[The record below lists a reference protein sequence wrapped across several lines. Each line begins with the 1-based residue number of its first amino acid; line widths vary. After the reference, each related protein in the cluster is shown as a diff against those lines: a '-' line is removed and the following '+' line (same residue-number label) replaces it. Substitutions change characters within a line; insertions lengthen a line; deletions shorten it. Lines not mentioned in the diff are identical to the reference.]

1 MKQNNPNKNGI
12 KLLSES
18 QLKITLPSITL
29 LDEKLQEI
37 RKNAYEA
44 KLSSEINMHFDHLKY
59 DNIISILGGRGA
71 GKTSV
76 LKTLIH
82 RYDDTSKFNIVLP
95 MVMPELID
103 GDEDIFSWIISAMKE
118 HLQNFENKLKCM
130 GQIGSTEYEQ
140 TCKEYNLF
148 ERCQFNKNN
157 GLRKA
162 FQELSDAYF
171 VKKSRNERVLIGEAS
186 ESDALISSYSFSLI
200 SKFAD
205 YWTKLAKLYREY
217 IIEKEYNHRKDDT
230 QTVSTTPMIYIFID
244 DADLKPQIIN
254 DLIFLLPKYLSHPN
268 VVVFVSASQKT
279 LKYAVKNHMFRSLTG
294 NEFRLFDLMEIEQS
308 YMPTDECSQTIRL
321 KELRYGK
328 EYDKIDKLTEDILRK
343 IFPIYNRFYIKSF
356 NSYSEKTQIISDDN
370 ITIKELISDALKSFR
385 DEILEK
391 HRCAGGDYN
400 ISIQDK
406 KLESFSVINNTGELS
421 TSFFL
426 SFLGRYP
433 RDIWSAYFALLDL
446 LSLLREAVSSY
457 YGQEGSYK
465 NGEALPDRFIN
476 QVYEA
481 LDGFLCAVI
490 SSNVKFKPFFR
501 YTKELIIK
509 QMRHWQLYVN
519 YGKIL
524 EIFQTPAYYEQNK
537 AEPECF
543 GEMFALMHLLEQ
555 FVVLVMP
562 QRKTV
567 HGIDEFKVFL
577 NLCNVNIIK
586 TSKTSK
592 DFSSIFRQY
601 SLFHDYGLLKNFDIY
616 KREHQENFL
625 YAVRRFQ
632 LVDLEKNSD
641 DDKKSDENEKTIAQ
655 KFYSEYTKDSSWCEM
670 LLTVMVVRFE
680 LLYKFYQEREKLFLV
695 RNKTLAGPLYK
706 ELCQK
711 WNENIEQ
718 HFMGEKNN
726 DTVGETVSSDDIHY
740 NLLELDML
748 LQQLTF
754 KSSSELVEEIANF
767 KDEHEFTTPYQSKR
781 TFESLYLYLNKE
793 NAVVDRR
800 RILSM
805 LTRLVSIPFHNEEL
819 KQNSLSVRQ
828 SLIALLENVLTEVA
842 VTPRGYKSLIDI
854 IKKQGK
860 TYITGLIRDFKSE
873 NLAYTMSDD
882 IQKMFDFYQELKA
895 DSISQ
900 RINIIKQ
907 TQWYKLLE
915 KVEEDGKENI

>member
-1 MKQNNPNKNGI
+1 MQTNNPTKNGI

-18 QLKITLPSITL
+18 QLKVTLPSISL

-44 KLSSEINMHFDHLKY
+44 KLSAEINMHFDHLKY

-95 MVMPELID
+95 MIMPELID

-118 HLQNFENKLKCM
+118 HLQNFENKLRCI
-130 GQIGSTEYEQ
+130 GQTGSTEYEQ
-140 TCKEYNLF
+140 ICKEYNLF

-157 GLRKA
+157 DLRKS

-171 VKKSRNERVLIGEAS
+171 VKRSRNERVLIGEAS

-205 YWTKLAKLYREY
+205 YWTKLAKLYGEY
-217 IIEKEYNHRKDDT
+217 IIEKEQLDRKDKT
-230 QTVSTTPMIYIFID
+230 QKNSRTPMIYIFID

-294 NEFRLFDLMEIEQS
+294 NEFKLFDLMEIEQS
-308 YMPTDECSQTIRL
+308 YMPTDEYSQMIRL

-328 EYDKIDKLTEDILRK
+328 EYDKIDRLTEDILRK
-343 IFPIYNRFYIKSF
+343 IFPTYNRFYIKSF
-356 NSYSEKTQIISDDN
+356 DSYSDKAQIISDDN
-370 ITIKELISDALKSFR
+370 ITIKELISDALKNFR

-406 KLESFSVINNTGELS
+406 KLESYSVLNGNDELS

-446 LSLLREAVSSY
+446 LTLLREAVSSY
-457 YGQEGSYK
+457 YKQEGSYK
-465 NGEALPDRFIN
+465 IGKALPNSFIN

-481 LDGFLCAVI
+481 LDSFLCAVI
-490 SSNVKFKPFFR
+490 SSNVKFKPFYR
-501 YTKELIIK
+501 YTKELIFK

-524 EIFQTPAYYEQNK
+524 EIFQMPAYYEQNK

-567 HGIDEFKVFL
+567 HGIDEFKAFL

-586 TSKTSK
+586 ISKN
-592 DFSSIFRQY
+592 FSSIFRQY

-625 YAVRRFQ
+625 YAVRKFQ

-641 DDKKSDENEKTIAQ
+641 DDKKSDGDQKTIAQ

-670 LLTVMVVRFE
+670 LLTVMVIRFE
-680 LLYKFYQEREKLFLV
+680 SLYKFYQKRDKLFLV
-695 RNKTLAGPLYK
+695 KEKTLAGSSYK
-706 ELCQK
+706 KLCRK
-711 WNENIEQ
+711 WNESIEH

-726 DTVGETVSSDDIHY
+726 DAIDETVSSDDIHY
-740 NLLELDML
+740 NLSELDML

-754 KSSSELVEEIANF
+754 ELPSELVGKIDDF
-767 KDEHEFTTPYQSKR
+767 KDEHEYTTPYQSKR
-781 TFESLYLYLNKE
+781 TFENLYLYLIG

-800 RILSM
+800 KIMSI
-805 LTRLVSIPFHNEEL
+805 LTRIASTPYHNEEL

-828 SLIALLENVLTEVA
+828 SLIALLENVLTELA
-842 VTPRGYKSLIDI
+842 GTPRGYKSLISKI
-854 IKKQGK
+854 EKQGG
-860 TYITGLIRDFKSE
+860 TYITSLIEDFKSE
-873 NLAYTMSDD
+873 NQAYTMSDD

-895 DSISQ
+895 DSMSR

-907 TQWYKLLE
+907 TQWNKLLE

>member
-1 MKQNNPNKNGI
+1 MQKNNPTKNGI

-18 QLKITLPSITL
+18 QLKVTLPSISL

-44 KLSSEINMHFDHLKY
+44 KLSAEINMHFDHLKY

-118 HLQNFENKLKCM
+118 HLQNFENKLRCM
-130 GQIGSTEYEQ
+130 GQIGSIEYEQ

-148 ERCQFNKNN
+148 ERCRFNKNN
-157 GLRKA
+157 GLRKS

-217 IIEKEYNHRKDDT
+217 IIEKEQLDRKSET
-230 QTVSTTPMIYIFID
+230 QEISRTPMIYIFID

-294 NEFRLFDLMEIEQS
+294 NEFMLFDLMKLEQS
-308 YMPTDECSQTIRL
+308 YMPTDEYSQTIRL

-328 EYDKIDKLTEDILRK
+328 EYDKIDRLTEDILRK
-343 IFPIYNRFYIKSF
+343 IFPIYNRFYIKNF
-356 NSYSEKTQIISDDN
+356 DSYSDKVQIISDDN
-370 ITIKELISDALKSFR
+370 ITIKELISDALKNFR

-406 KLESFSVINNTGELS
+406 KLESYSVIDKNGELS

-446 LSLLREAVSSY
+446 LALLREAVNNY
-457 YGQEGSYK
+457 YKQEGSYK
-465 NGEALPDRFIN
+465 NGEALPDSFIN

-490 SSNVKFKPFFR
+490 SSNVKFKPFYR
-501 YTKELIIK
+501 YTKELIFK

-524 EIFQTPAYYEQNK
+524 EIFQMPAYYEQNK

-577 NLCNVNIIK
+577 NLCNVKIIK
-586 TSKTSK
+586 ICK

-625 YAVRRFQ
+625 YAVRKFK
-632 LVDLEKNSD
+632 LVDLEKRSD
-641 DDKKSDENEKTIAQ
+641 DGSKTIAQ

-680 LLYKFYQEREKLFLV
+680 LLYKFYQERDKLFLA
-695 RNKTLAGPLYK
+695 RDKTLAGPSYK
-706 ELCQK
+706 EFYHK
-711 WNENIEQ
+711 WNKTIEQ
-718 HFMGEKNN
+718 HFMGKENI
-726 DTVGETVSSDDIHY
+726 DAISQTVSSDDIHY
-740 NLLELDML
+740 NLAELNIFI
-748 LQQLTF
+748 QQLTF
-754 KSSSELVEEIANF
+754 ELSPELVGKIDDF
-767 KDEHEFTTPYQSKR
+767 KDEHEYTTPYQSKR
-781 TFESLYLYLNKE
+781 TFESLYLYLIE
-793 NAVVDRR
+793 SSVVDRR

-805 LTRLVSIPFHNEEL
+805 LNRVVSIPFDNEEL

-828 SLIALLENVLTEVA
+828 SLIVLLENGLTEV
-842 VTPRGYKSLIDI
+842 VGTPRGYKSLINK

-860 TYITGLIRDFKSE
+860 TYITGLIKDFKSE

-882 IQKMFDFYQELKA
+882 IEKMFKFYQDLKA
-895 DSISQ
+895 DSMSQ
-900 RINIIKQ
+900 RISIIKQ
-907 TQWYKLLE
+907 TQWYRLLE

>member
-18 QLKITLPSITL
+18 QLEITLPSISL
-29 LDEKLQEI
+29 LDKKLQEI

-95 MVMPELID
+95 MIMPELID

-118 HLQNFENKLKCM
+118 HLQNFENKLRCI
-130 GQIGSTEYEQ
+130 GQSGSTEYEQ
-140 TCKEYNLF
+140 ICKEYNLF
-148 ERCQFNKNN
+148 ERCQYNKNN
-157 GLRKA
+157 SLRKS

-171 VKKSRNERVLIGEAS
+171 VKKSRNERVLIGEAL

-200 SKFAD
+200 SKFAN

-217 IIEKEYNHRKDDT
+217 IIEKERLDRKAKT
-230 QTVSTTPMIYIFID
+230 QEISRTPMIYIFID

-294 NEFRLFDLMEIEQS
+294 NDFRLFDLMEIEQS
-308 YMPTDECSQTIRL
+308 YMPTDEYSQMIRL
-321 KELRYGK
+321 KERRYGK
-328 EYDKIDKLTEDILRK
+328 EYDKIDRLTEDILRK

-356 NSYSEKTQIISDDN
+356 NSYSDKAHIISDDN

-385 DEILEK
+385 DEILEM
-391 HRCAGGDYN
+391 HRSTDANYDL
-400 ISIQDK
+400 SIEKRKSD
-406 KLESFSVINNTGELS
+406 SYSVINKNNELS

-446 LSLLREAVSSY
+446 LALLREAVSNY
-457 YGQEGSYK
+457 YEQEGSYK
-465 NGEALPDRFIN
+465 NGEALPDSFIN

-490 SSNVKFKPFFR
+490 SSNVKFKPFYR

-524 EIFQTPAYYEQNK
+524 EIFQMPAYYEQNK

-567 HGIDEFKVFL
+567 HGINEFKVFL

-586 TSKTSK
+586 TSK
-592 DFSSIFRQY
+592 DFSLIFRQY

-625 YAVRRFQ
+625 YAVRKFE
-632 LVDLEKNSD
+632 LVDFEKNLD
-641 DDKKSDENEKTIAQ
+641 DDQKTIAQ

-680 LLYKFYQEREKLFLV
+680 LLYKFYQERDKLFLV
-695 RNKTLAGPLYK
+695 KEKTLAGSSYK
-706 ELCQK
+706 KLCRK
-711 WNENIEQ
+711 WNDSIEQ
-718 HFMGEKNN
+718 HFMEKKNN
-726 DTVGETVSSDDIHY
+726 DIVDATVSSDDIHY
-740 NLLELDML
+740 NLAELDMFI
-748 LQQLTF
+748 QQLTF
-754 KSSSELVEEIANF
+754 DSSIELIEKIDDF
-767 KDEHEFTTPYQSKR
+767 KDEHEYSTPYQSKR
-781 TFESLYLYLNKE
+781 TFENLYLYLIGNS
-793 NAVVDRR
+793 VVDRR
-800 RILSM
+800 KIMSI
-805 LTRLVSIPFHNEEL
+805 LTRVVSIPFHNEEL
-819 KQNSLSVRQ
+819 MQNSLSVRQ
-828 SLIALLENVLTEVA
+828 SLIALLENGLTESA
-842 VTPRGYKSLIDI
+842 VTPRGYKSLINKI
-854 IKKQGK
+854 EKQGE
-860 TYITGLIRDFKSE
+860 TYITGLIEDFKNE
-873 NLAYTMSDD
+873 NLTYTMSDD
-882 IQKMFDFYQELKA
+882 IQKMFNFYQDLKA
-895 DSISQ
+895 DSMSQIIS
-900 RINIIKQ
+900 IIKQ
-907 TQWYKLLE
+907 TQWNRLLE

>member
-1 MKQNNPNKNGI
+1 MQKNNPTKNGI

-18 QLKITLPSITL
+18 QLKVTLPSISL

-44 KLSSEINMHFDHLKY
+44 KLSAEINMHFDHLKY

-118 HLQNFENKLKCM
+118 HLQNFENKLRGL
-130 GQIGSTEYEQ
+130 GQTDSPEYEHI
-140 TCKEYNLF
+140 CSEYNLF

-157 GLRKA
+157 GLRKS

-171 VKKSRNERVLIGEAS
+171 VKRNRKERVLIGEAS

-217 IIEKEYNHRKDDT
+217 IIEKEYHHRRDDT

-294 NEFRLFDLMEIEQS
+294 NEFRLFDLMKLEQS
-308 YMPTDECSQTIRL
+308 YMPTDEYSQTIRL

-328 EYDKIDKLTEDILRK
+328 EYDKIDRLTEDILRK

-356 NSYSEKTQIISDDN
+356 DSYLDKAQIISDDN
-370 ITIKELISDALKSFR
+370 ITIKELISDALKNFR

-400 ISIQDK
+400 ISIQKK
-406 KLESFSVINNTGELS
+406 KLKSYSVINDNDELS

-446 LSLLREAVSSY
+446 LALLRESVSNY
-457 YGQEGSYK
+457 YKQEGSYK
-465 NGEALPDRFIN
+465 NGEALPDSFIN

-481 LDGFLCAVI
+481 LDSFLCAVI
-490 SSNVKFKPFFR
+490 SSNVKFKPFYR
-501 YTKELIIK
+501 YTKELIFK

-524 EIFQTPAYYEQNK
+524 EIFQMPAYYEQNK

-586 TSKTSK
+586 SSE
-592 DFSSIFRQY
+592 DFSMIFRQY

-625 YAVRRFQ
+625 YAVRKFE
-632 LVDLEKNSD
+632 LVNLKNNPRG
-641 DDKKSDENEKTIAQ
+641 KNKTIAQ

-680 LLYKFYQEREKLFLV
+680 LLYKFYQERDKLFLV
-695 RNKTLAGPLYK
+695 REKPLAGSSYK
-706 ELCQK
+706 ELCRK
-711 WNENIEQ
+711 WNESIEQ
-718 HFMGEKNN
+718 HFMGNEESK
-726 DTVGETVSSDDIHY
+726 TPCQKVSSDDIHY
-740 NLLELDML
+740 NLAELDIL
-748 LQQLTF
+748 LQQF
-754 KSSSELVEEIANF
+754 SFGPSPEFERKIVNF
-767 KDEHEFTTPYQSKR
+767 KDEHEYTIPYPSKHAL
-781 TFESLYLYLNKE
+781 ESLYLYLSSNS
-793 NAVVDRR
+793 VLSRR
-800 RILSM
+800 KIMSL
-805 LTRLVSIPFHNEEL
+805 LTRIEATPFHNAVM
-819 KQNSLSVRQ
+819 KQSSLTVCYA
-828 SLIALLENVLTEVA
+828 LTALLEDDLAEISETTA
-842 VTPRGYKSLIDI
+842 GYKELIEKI
-854 IKKQGK
+854 EVQGNAYIAEHIKK
-860 TYITGLIRDFKSE
+860 FKNE
-873 NLAYTMSDD
+873 NDDLSMSDD
-882 IQKMFDFYQELKA
+882 IQKMFDFYNILKKNGM
-895 DSISQ
+895 IQ
-900 RINIIKQ
+900 RINIIRQ
-907 TQWYKLLE
+907 LQWYKLLE